1 MGRRLLR
8 IAVATAMLAVAAS
21 PASADRVLHVGT
33 YHGIRGEFSDIQ
45 AAVDAARPNDW
56 ILIAPGDYHEGRT
69 LKPAG
74 AHGDDRAGAGILIQ
88 KAGLWLR
95 GMNRNTVWV
104 DGTKAG
110 SSRCSSADSAQ
121 DLGPSDAG
129 GAPGGRNGIL
139 VYKTPGVIV
148 ENLSVCNFLHGDLG
162 GGNQVWWDGGAATG
176 TQSSLGVW
184 WGSYLTATSSY
195 FKDAS
200 SPSAGYG
207 IYSSNT
213 RSPGY
218 GLFAHDYASNMNDSA
233 YYVGA
238 CPDCNVT
245 LDHVHG
251 ENAPQ
256 GYSGTNSGGHL
267 VIENSEF
274 DNNETG
280 FATGDLNNDDA
291 PGPQDGTCPGG
302 APNPNAPKNIQRTN
316 VCWVFINNYV
326 HDNNNPNV
334 PSVGVAGAAPVG
346 TGITIYG
353 GRHDVITHNRIV
365 NNGAWGIIFVP
376 FPDTEQPP
384 PEAHCNGGAD
394 LSTPGSPLCYYDSW
408 GSEVANNTFAN
419 NGSFGNPSNGD
430 IAEDSQSGGPGGP
443 NYNPDSNCFH
453 DNVDTGGPL
462 TSAPA
467 NIDSYS
473 QCGQTYTPSTD
484 PSFTGQIVCA
494 SSLLIDCPASPAA
507 NYKKPTD
514 IQLKMPPSQ
523 QTMPNPC
530 AGVPANPWCSG
541 QVMKMHV
548 CFRARTLRVSAPLA
562 PRQRLLRFT
571 ARVSGAGNAHVVA
584 HRGAV
589 AVSFN
594 RRPRGR
600 FRILFRE
607 RIAVSRHVESF
618 SFTRIYHGC

>member
-1 MGRRLLR
+1 MGRRFLR
-8 IAVATAMLAVAAS
+8 IAVATATLWVFAS

-45 AAVDAARPNDW
+45 AAVDAARANDW
-56 ILIAPGDYHEGRT
+56 ILIAPGDYHERGT
-69 LKPAG
+69 LKPVG
-74 AHGDDRAGAGILIQ
+74 ANGDDRAGAGILIQ

-121 DLGPSDAG
+121 DLGPNDSSG
-129 GAPGGRNGIL
+129 NPGGRNGIL
-139 VYKTPGVIV
+139 VYKAPGVIV

-162 GGNQVWWDGGAATG
+162 GGNQVWWDGGASTG

-195 FKDAS
+195 FKDQS

-213 RSPGY
+213 RAPGY

-245 LDHVHG
+245 LDHVQG

-291 PGPQDGTCPGG
+291 PGPQDGTCPGNAVNPQ
-302 APNPNAPKNIQRTN
+302 APNNIQRTH

-334 PSVGVAGAAPVG
+334 PSLGVAGAAPVG

-353 GRHDVITHNRIV
+353 GRHDVFTQNRIV

-394 LSTPGSPLCYYDSW
+394 RSTPGSPLCYYDNW

-419 NGSFGNPSNGD
+419 NGFFGNPSNGD
-430 IAEDSQSGGPGGP
+430 IAETSQAGGPGGP

-494 SSLLIDCPASPAA
+494 SSLLIDCPSSPAA
-507 NYKKPTD
+507 NYAKPTN
-514 IQLKMPPSQ
+514 IQLKMPPAQ

-541 QVMKMHV
+541 QVTSVKACV
-548 CFRARTLRVSAPLA
+548 SGRALRVWAPLA
-562 PRQRLLRFT
+562 PRQRLIRFSG
-571 ARVSGAGNAHVVA
+571 RISGAAGAMVLG
-584 HRGAV
+584 HRSVLTVQLA
-589 AVSFN
+589 
-594 RRPRGR
+594 RRARGP
-600 FRILFRE
+600 FRVIFTE
-607 RIAVSRHVESF
+607 RIVVKRHVELF
-618 SFTRIYHGC
+618 SFTRLYHSC